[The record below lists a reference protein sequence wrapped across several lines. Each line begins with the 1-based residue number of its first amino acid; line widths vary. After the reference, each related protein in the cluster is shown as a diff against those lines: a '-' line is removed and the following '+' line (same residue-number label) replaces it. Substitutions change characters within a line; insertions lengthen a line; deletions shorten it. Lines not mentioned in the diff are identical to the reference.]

1 MGGSLAGPSPSAP
14 CCSSTGARER
24 RRGGSKVGSGGSGT
38 AQPGIAGQGEL
49 GLHLLRS
56 QGRAL
61 IGTIRD
67 VSDISHKI

>member
-1 MGGSLAGPSPSAP
+1 M
-14 CCSSTGARER
+14 
-24 RRGGSKVGSGGSGT
+24 GSGGSGT
-38 AQPGIAGQGEL
+38 GQLGIAGQGEL
-49 GLHLLRS
+49 DLHLLRS